1 MKRYISGMKKEEK
14 NGASQTK
21 KICITDSLK
30 YAGGI
35 LKKKT
40 LITSKAESENKMKTL
55 RLDRGQ
61 IEVIDDKVAEIMK
74 TKSGQER
81 LNMVWDAWT
90 YFDKRIRVYLKNRHP
105 EWTERQIQKEIVNR
119 VTYGTK

>member
-1 MKRYISGMKKEEK
+1 M
-14 NGASQTK
+14 
-21 KICITDSLK
+21 
-30 YAGGI
+30 
-35 LKKKT
+35 
-40 LITSKAESENKMKTL
+40 TSKPGSENKMKTL

-61 IEVIDDKVAEIMK
+61 IEVIDDRIAEIMK

-90 YFDKRIRVYLKNRHP
+90 YFEKRIRAYLKNQHP
-105 EWTERQIQKEIVNR
+105 EWTEEQTHKEIVNR